1 MSETESSELNLQRTQ
16 LNLRETMESYLNDCR
31 SSLAEGVTLSIEGD
45 DMTTM
50 MDEKYLRIVT
60 KHFLT
65 NAVTHTTQGSVVLR
79 YRIVN
84 GGLHVEVEDTGS
96 GIPDALRQNIFNL
109 LSDKATFVQDE
120 VPGLGLTI
128 CKAIVDRFKGQIGAE
143 SPEKGGS
150 IFWYWVPLSN
160 KVKSGK

>member
-1 MSETESSELNLQRTQ
+1 
-16 LNLRETMESYLNDCR
+16 MESYLNDCR
-31 SSLAEGVTLSIEGD
+31 SSLAEGVTLSMEGD

-96 GIPDALRQNIFNL
+96 GIPD
-109 LSDKATFVQDE
+109 D
-120 VPGLGLTI
+120 
-128 CKAIVDRFKGQIGAE
+128 
-143 SPEKGGS
+143 
-150 IFWYWVPLSN
+150 
-160 KVKSGK
+160 